1 MSSIFVAHS
10 WRVFLLSC
18 WKARKWP
25 SELRRKV
32 AINFEMFS
40 NFYHFFCVKSINI
53 INFSTEAP
61 QLQWTVQFKPGANGI
76 AKDCCTSGGWRWTQ
90 GGHFFNE
97 NGSGLQRHLNE
108 CCFLYFPSIVG
119 TWGISWLTLKGMI
132 LDRFLF
138 CATRVR
144 RSLNYL
150 GFRKQQLYHRQPLK
164 GVVAKNSQW
173 NFR

>member
-1 MSSIFVAHS
+1 MSSIFLPILG
-10 WRVFLLSC
+10 VFSCGPC

-32 AINFEMFS
+32 GINFEMFS

-53 INFSTEAP
+53 INFSTESP

-90 GGHFFNE
+90 AGHFFHE
-97 NGSGLQRHLNE
+97 NGWGLQRHDWTSVV
-108 CCFLYFPSIVG
+108 FLYFPSIVAG
-119 TWGISWLTLKGMI
+119 TWGISWLTLKGVI
-132 LDRFLF
+132 LDGFLF
-138 CATRVR
+138 CATRF
-144 RSLNYL
+144 L

-173 NFR
+173 IFR

>member
-1 MSSIFVAHS
+1 MTLNFCEYFEVKKIEDVVMSSIFVAHS

-90 GGHFFNE
+90 GGHFFHE
-97 NGSGLQRHLNE
+97 TALEGYKDTWTSVVFFIFLQLLELEASH
-108 CCFLYFPSIVG
+108 G
-119 TWGISWLTLKGMI
+119 WL
-132 LDRFLF
+132 
-138 CATRVR
+138 
-144 RSLNYL
+144 
-150 GFRKQQLYHRQPLK
+150 
-164 GVVAKNSQW
+164 
-173 NFR
+173 